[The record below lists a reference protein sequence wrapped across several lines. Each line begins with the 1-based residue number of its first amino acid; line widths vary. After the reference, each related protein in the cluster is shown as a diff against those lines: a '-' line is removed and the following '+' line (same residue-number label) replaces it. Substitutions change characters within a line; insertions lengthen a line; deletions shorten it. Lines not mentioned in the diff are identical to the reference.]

1 MTHLSDLTRPV
12 PPKKPNKRIE
22 FTVWPHGCQGK
33 HETLKGKAKYSTLVS
48 SVWNFL
54 PLLHL
59 WQHQLELF
67 LKDNGVFALVCHVL
81 RRLSVARENT
91 GFFFS
96 IHFYKLSERQLF
108 DSYLILVCV
117 ALLKLVGLRS
127 SAFIYQF
134 VGCFSLPQN
143 VIWLPWQRKRM
154 LVFIFKLS
162 AVRFYSCKECYI
174 FFLSF
179 KCMIILMIKE
189 LLILVKNLCYIS

>member
-33 HETLKGKAKYSTLVS
+33 HEMLKGKARYSTLVS

-54 PLLHL
+54 PLLYL

-143 VIWLPWQRKRM
+143 VKWFDFHGKEKECLFSF
-154 LVFIFKLS
+154 LNSVLLDFI
-162 AVRFYSCKECYI
+162 AVRSVTF
-174 FFLSF
+174 SF
-179 KCMIILMIKE
+179 S
-189 LLILVKNLCYIS
+189 LLNVWLY

>member
-1 MTHLSDLTRPV
+1 MTHLSDLTWPV
-12 PPKKPNKRIE
+12 PPKKTNKRIE
-22 FTVWPHGCQGK
+22 FTMRQDGCQGK

-117 ALLKLVGLRS
+117 ALLKLVGLCP

-143 VIWLPWQRKRM
+143 VKWFDFHGKEKECLFSF
-154 LVFIFKLS
+154 LNSVLLDFI
-162 AVRFYSCKECYI
+162 AVRSVTF
-174 FFLSF
+174 SF
-179 KCMIILMIKE
+179 S
-189 LLILVKNLCYIS
+189 LLNVWLY

>member
-1 MTHLSDLTRPV
+1 MIWRDQSLQKNPTNELNLLCDHMAARVNT
-12 PPKKPNKRIE
+12 
-22 FTVWPHGCQGK
+22 K
-33 HETLKGKAKYSTLVS
+33 HWRARQSTLRWYPQFETFYLCS
-48 SVWNFL
+48 IYDSTNWSCS
-54 PLLHL
+54 
-59 WQHQLELF
+59 W
-67 LKDNGVFALVCHVL
+67 KIMVCHVL

-143 VIWLPWQRKRM
+143 VKWFDFHGKEKECLFSF
-154 LVFIFKLS
+154 LNSVLLDFI
-162 AVRFYSCKECYI
+162 AVRSVTF
-174 FFLSF
+174 SF
-179 KCMIILMIKE
+179 S
-189 LLILVKNLCYIS
+189 LLNVWLY

>member
-1 MTHLSDLTRPV
+1 MIWRDQSLQKNPTNELNLLCDHMAARV
-12 PPKKPNKRIE
+12 NM
-22 FTVWPHGCQGK
+22 K
-33 HETLKGKAKYSTLVS
+33 HWRARQSTLRWYPQFETFYLCS
-48 SVWNFL
+48 IYDSTNWSCS
-54 PLLHL
+54 
-59 WQHQLELF
+59 W
-67 LKDNGVFALVCHVL
+67 KIMVCHVL

-179 KCMIILMIKE
+179 KCMIKE